1 MDKEREGKGYT
12 YSYPVEKLA
21 KFAKLSAGEKLE
33 WLEEI
38 LIFIRDFMPED
49 KKIIFEKFRKGEI

>member
-1 MDKEREGKGYT
+1 MDKEQEGKGYT

-21 KFAKLSAGEKLE
+21 KFAKLSAEEKLE

-38 LIFIRDFMPED
+38 LIFIRDFMPPKNKELYQ
-49 KKIIFEKFRKGEI
+49 KLRKGEI